1 MASCGRCALWRKPV
15 DETVEGKNG
24 WGLCQWQPPLLSF
37 AWLRTGT
44 RAEDGA
50 ECRTF
55 LASEAHEADL
65 TQGDAP

>member
-1 MASCGRCALWRKPV
+1 M